1 MNTQTKIL
9 NIAGALALSL
19 MSTLPSQAEPG
30 SARFSFAPNVWKQE
44 QARMP
49 QPEHSVRDG
58 SVPVGSKFLGLD
70 PQMLAKPKLPQVA
83 VRPAFTQVTP
93 QMLPPKGQ
101 FDAAF
106 GTPESLPTQAKKAEV
121 PKVAQAQSLPLH
133 NQAHSPRRA
142 VSRGGH
148 AKTAVHAQLV
158 NKPKATGLAAP
169 PAEQIASYDK
179 NFGYVP
185 GSFLP
190 SSASDG
196 LSRHTEVQ
204 GKLLRH

>member
-9 NIAGALALSL
+9 NIAGLLALSL
-19 MSTLPSQAEPG
+19 MSSLPSKAEPG

-44 QARMP
+44 QARLP
-49 QPEHSVRDG
+49 QPEHNVRDG

-83 VRPAFTQVTP
+83 ARPAFTQVTP

-101 FDAAF
+101 FDSAF
-106 GTPESLPTQAKKAEV
+106 GTPEALPTQTKKAEV
-121 PKVAQAQSLPLH
+121 PQVAQAQTLTPVQTKA
-133 NQAHSPRRA
+133 NSPRRA
-142 VSRGGH
+142 SRGGH
-148 AKTAVHAQLV
+148 AKTAVHAQLM
-158 NKPKATGLAAP
+158 NKPKANGLAAQ

-185 GSFLP
+185 GSVLP
-190 SSASDG
+190 SSVSDG
-196 LSRHTEVQ
+196 LSRRTEVQ
-204 GKLLRH
+204 GKILRH